1 MISTEM
7 KEECDRRRD
16 EIEHDAKFQEWISD
30 IKCCVNMYKNVQDDR
45 IRISN
50 QSKKKK
56 GGENQKIPENQK
68 NWRISEDQIAFNNAV
83 VEERTQH
90 EAKVKARLEDLVK
103 NKDYP
108 IYNDFLKHISGLGG
122 VSSAI
127 LISTFRPERV
137 YYVTNLWAFAGI
149 VTGKDKLVKGE
160 KASFNTFLKSKLLGV
175 IGANFLKL
183 KSEYALYY
191 YQKRIHL
198 INRDVQLIK
207 ARKMCEKFG
216 EHEDGKLDRLTAAH
230 HSRMAIRDMMQM
242 FVRDYYVGYRTIM
255 NIPVIP
261 GYTEAVLNLSHV
273 GETFVSYDL
282 IREWS
287 KETPEQHKARR
298 QEVLRRIND
307 MQKTLNSLSIRYGYK
322 DDKDGD
328 MEE

>member
-56 GGENQKIPENQK
+56 GGGKQKIPANQK
-68 NWRISEDQIAFNNAV
+68 NWKISPEQTKFNETAIEDRWVNEKKI
-83 VEERTQH
+83 E
-90 EAKVKARLEDLVK
+90 ARLKELVS

-108 IYNDFLKHISGLGG
+108 IYNDFLRYITGFGA
-122 VSSAI
+122 VSAAY
-127 LISTFRPERV
+127 LLATFRPERI

-149 VTGKDKLVKGE
+149 VTGKDKLIKGT

-175 IGANFLKL
+175 IGGNFMQN

-207 ARKMCEKFG
+207 AGKMCEKFG

-230 HSRMAIRDMMQM
+230 HTRMATRDMMQM

-261 GYTEAVLNLSHV
+261 GYAEAVLNLSHV
-273 GETFVSYDL
+273 GESFVSYDL

-298 QEVLRRIND
+298 QEVLRRLSE
-307 MQKTLNSLSIRYGYK
+307 MKKTLNSLCIRYGYRE
-322 DDKDGD
+322 DDDD
-328 MEE
+328 TEE

>member
-56 GGENQKIPENQK
+56 GGGKQEIPENQK
-68 NWRISEDQIAFNNAV
+68 NWKISPEQTKFNETAIEDRWVNEKKI
-83 VEERTQH
+83 E
-90 EAKVKARLEDLVK
+90 ARLKELVS

-108 IYNDFLKHISGLGG
+108 IYNDFLQYITGFGA
-122 VSSAI
+122 VSAAY
-127 LISTFRPERV
+127 LLATFRPERI

-149 VTGKDKLVKGE
+149 VTGKDKLVKGT

-175 IGANFLKL
+175 IGANFMQN

-198 INRDVQLIK
+198 INRDIQLIK
-207 ARKMCEKFG
+207 AGKMCEKFG

-230 HSRMAIRDMMQM
+230 HTRMATRDMMQM

-261 GYTEAVLNLSHV
+261 GYAEAVLNLSHV
-273 GETFVSYDL
+273 GESFVSYDL

-298 QEVLRRIND
+298 QEVLRRLSE
-307 MQKTLNSLSIRYGYK
+307 MKKTLDSLCIRYGYREDN
-322 DDKDGD
+322 DDT
-328 MEE
+328 EE

>member
-1 MISTEM
+1 MVS
-7 KEECDRRRD
+7 
-16 EIEHDAKFQEWISD
+16 
-30 IKCCVNMYKNVQDDR
+30 
-45 IRISN
+45 
-50 QSKKKK
+50 
-56 GGENQKIPENQK
+56 
-68 NWRISEDQIAFNNAV
+68 
-83 VEERTQH
+83 
-90 EAKVKARLEDLVK
+90 

-108 IYNDFLKHISGLGG
+108 IYNDFLQYITGFGPT
-122 VSSAI
+122 SAAY
-127 LISTFRPERV
+127 LLATFRPERI

-149 VTGKDKLVKGE
+149 VTGKDKLVKGT

-175 IGANFLKL
+175 IGANFMQN

-207 ARKMCEKFG
+207 AGKMCEKFG

-230 HSRMAIRDMMQM
+230 HTRMATRDMMQM

-261 GYTEAVLNLSHV
+261 GYAEAVLNLSHV
-273 GETFVSYDL
+273 GESFVSYDL

-298 QEVLRRIND
+298 QEVLRRLSE
-307 MQKTLNSLSIRYGYK
+307 MKKTLNSLCIRYGYRE
-322 DDKDGD
+322 DDDD
-328 MEE
+328 TEE

>member
-1 MISTEM
+1 MISIEM

-56 GGENQKIPENQK
+56 GGNNQKIPRNQK
-68 NWRISEDQIAFNNAV
+68 NWKISPEQTAFNKTAI
-83 VEERTQH
+83 EERWAN
-90 EAKVKARLEDLVK
+90 EKKIEARLKELVS

-108 IYNDFLKHISGLGG
+108 IYNDFLQYITGFGPT
-122 VSSAI
+122 SAAY
-127 LISTFRPERV
+127 LLATFRPERI

-149 VTGKDKLVKGE
+149 VTGKDKLVKGT

-175 IGANFLKL
+175 IGSNFMQN

-207 ARKMCEKFG
+207 AGKMCEKFG

-230 HSRMAIRDMMQM
+230 HTRMATRDMIQM

-261 GYTEAVLNLSHV
+261 GYAEAVLNLSHV
-273 GETFVSYDL
+273 GESFVSYDL

-298 QEVLRRIND
+298 QEVLRRLSE
-307 MQKTLNSLSIRYGYK
+307 MKKTLDSLCIRYGYRE
-322 DDKDGD
+322 DTNDT
-328 MEE
+328 EE